1 MEFAFLLLVSI
12 VILALIFDYINGFH
26 DAANAI
32 ATVVSTKVLS
42 PRVAVVYG
50 AVLNF
55 VGALLGTQVAT
66 TIGTGLVET
75 QAVSSA
81 VLLSAL
87 SSAILWNLLTWYKGL
102 PSSSSHALM
111 GSLMGATAFSAGLDS
126 LHWDGILYKV
136 IIPMLTSPIAGFI
149 LGYFIMIGLYWA
161 LHKVTLPLIN
171 WWFSKI
177 QILSAG
183 YMAITHG
190 ANDAQK
196 TMGVIAL
203 AISAHYGTA
212 FHVSDWIIVSCAIAM
227 GLGTLSG
234 GWRVI
239 RTVGSKMVKLKPIQG
254 FAAEATG
261 GSILFLTAHFGIPI
275 STTQTITSSIM
286 GVGSA
291 QRLSALRPKIVGN
304 IIGAWLISL
313 PITFFL
319 AGGIFWLGQKI
330 ISP

>member
-1 MEFAFLLLVSI
+1 MEFAFLLFVFV
-12 VILALIFDYINGFH
+12 VILALIFDYLNGFH

-42 PRVAVVYG
+42 PRVAVLYG

-55 VGALLGTQVAT
+55 IGALLGTQVAA

-75 QAVSSA
+75 KVMTSE
-81 VLLSAL
+81 VLLVTLLSA
-87 SSAILWNLLTWYKGL
+87 IFWNLLTWFKGL

-111 GSLMGATAFSAGLDS
+111 GSLMGATTAAAGTQN
-126 LHWDGILYKV
+126 LHWDGITSKV
-136 IIPMLTSPIAGFI
+136 ILPMFTSPIMGFI
-149 LGYFIMIGLYWA
+149 CGYFVMVALYWM
-161 LHKVTLPLIN
+161 LHRVSLPIVN
-171 WWFSKI
+171 KWFSKL
-177 QILSAG
+177 QIFSAG

-196 TMGVIAL
+196 TMGIIAL
-203 AISAHYGTA
+203 AVATYYQTP
-212 FHVSDWIIVSCAIAM
+212 FFVSNWIIIACAIAM
-227 GLGTLSG
+227 GLGTVAG
-234 GWRVI
+234 GWKII

-275 STTQTITSSIM
+275 STTHTITTSIM

-291 QRLSALRPKIVGN
+291 QRLSALRPKVVLNIVG
-304 IIGAWLISL
+304 AWIFSL
-313 PITFFL
+313 PTTFVL
-319 AGGIFWLGQKI
+319 SWALYWLGQRFI
-330 ISP
+330 H